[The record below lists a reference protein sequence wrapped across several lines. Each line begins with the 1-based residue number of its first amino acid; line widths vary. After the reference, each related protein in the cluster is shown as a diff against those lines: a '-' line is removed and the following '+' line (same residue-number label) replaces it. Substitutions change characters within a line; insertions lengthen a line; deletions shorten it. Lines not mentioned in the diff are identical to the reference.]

1 MPYHNDKSKLYYDF
15 NNDFLNQ
22 YSYCR
27 HVTMSINKLIIIIPF
42 LQNCWN
48 IVAYELL
55 VMCTIIVKSI
65 VEKDIKTCK
74 AEIHNLYIEMKNVDW
89 VWHMFQFST
98 FYDFCT
104 FTIICAIKIRIA
116 VSDKNLANK
125 LILKLFILYSN
136 KDIKRD
142 Y

>member
-1 MPYHNDKSKLYYDF
+1 MPYLNDKSKLYYDF
-15 NNDFLNQ
+15 NNDFLNLSPC
-22 YSYCR
+22 YYEY
-27 HVTMSINKLIIIIPF
+27 KWLIIIIPF

-116 VSDKNLANK
+116 VFDKILPINWFWNYSFYI
-125 LILKLFILYSN
+125 LIKI
-136 KDIKRD
+136 
-142 Y
+142 